1 MSGVR
6 EWSEKVER
14 EKGVREGAR
23 EWGERNGEREE

>member
-14 EKGVREGAR
+14 EKGVRE
-23 EWGERNGEREE
+23 WGERNGEREE